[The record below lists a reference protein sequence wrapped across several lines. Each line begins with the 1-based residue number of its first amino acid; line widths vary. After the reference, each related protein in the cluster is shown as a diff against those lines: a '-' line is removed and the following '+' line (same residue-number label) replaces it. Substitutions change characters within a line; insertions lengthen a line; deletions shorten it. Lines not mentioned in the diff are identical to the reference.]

1 MFRPKSFWTKL
12 NSTKVGV
19 YWTYFVYIC
28 ASYNIIVLAVIKM
41 QNVKNFIQG
50 KALGVA
56 EYWTPVLKVI
66 LHCLRVSGLVTS
78 VFPSILSVAIGL
90 VP

>member
-1 MFRPKSFWTKL
+1 M
-12 NSTKVGV
+12 GV
-19 YWTYFVYIC
+19 YWRYFVYIY

-66 LHCLRVSGLVTS
+66 LHCLGWSLRSSLRFCRLLLV
-78 VFPSILSVAIGL
+78 
-90 VP
+90 

>member
-1 MFRPKSFWTKL
+1 
-12 NSTKVGV
+12 VGV
-19 YWTYFVYIC
+19 YWRYFVYIY

-66 LHCLRVSGLVTS
+66 LHCLRVWVGHFGLPFDSVGCYWSSSTS
-78 VFPSILSVAIGL
+78 TIRKHSTVGMPNE
-90 VP
+90 